1 MQVDDAE
8 GGVEA
13 LSPLMQDLHIGTIR
27 KRRRSRDAE
36 MLQTTRRRSKAAR
49 LPAGCEE
56 SQAERREEQPGRG
69 SGGQIRSESTAIVPW
84 KPPIVPGFPPE
95 VTFESRRSVSS
106 LDVFRAIHDLA
117 RDPCGVHVS
126 GSNVDDDGNGT
137 PVPMEE
143 EGC

>member
-95 VTFESRRSVSS
+95 ACTSAVQMSTMMATGHRYRWRRKAADGVLDGAQFQNVSHHC
-106 LDVFRAIHDLA
+106 II
-117 RDPCGVHVS
+117 P
-126 GSNVDDDGNGT
+126 
-137 PVPMEE
+137 
-143 EGC
+143 